1 MEEVKEKAVG
11 TTFEA
16 TYYTHQA
23 IIIGCCMGD
32 YSKPLLDVRRV
43 KNVLKTNFNYECRQL
58 ENPSDSDIRIAI
70 SESLQ

>member
-1 MEEVKEKAVG
+1 MEEVKGNPVG
-11 TTFEA
+11 TTYEA
-16 TYYTHQA
+16 IYYTHQA

-43 KNVLKTNFNYECRQL
+43 KNVFKSNFNYECRLL
-58 ENPSDSDIRIAI
+58 ENPSDNDIRNAV